1 MMAQET
7 ISAAPVPW
15 LQVSRAAAKTP
26 RKGTPI
32 VRTAMTSEPALSVC
46 AFCLWARIA
55 MVLVVEAAVSSDQAR
70 LKSNGGDGCA
80 IGSRTFEPGRVLY
93 QTGPSFCTEEEAG
106 YWGVT
111 NGSASALLGFLG

>member
-15 LQVSRAAAKTP
+15 LQVRRAAAKTP
-26 RKGTPI
+26 RKGNPI
-32 VRTAMTSEPALSVC
+32 VRTAMTSEPAPSVC

-70 LKSNGGDGCA
+70 LKSNGVAGVRYRVAKRSSRGGYYTKPAPAFVPKKEPA
-80 IGSRTFEPGRVLY
+80 IGE
-93 QTGPSFCTEEEAG
+93 
-106 YWGVT
+106 
-111 NGSASALLGFLG
+111 